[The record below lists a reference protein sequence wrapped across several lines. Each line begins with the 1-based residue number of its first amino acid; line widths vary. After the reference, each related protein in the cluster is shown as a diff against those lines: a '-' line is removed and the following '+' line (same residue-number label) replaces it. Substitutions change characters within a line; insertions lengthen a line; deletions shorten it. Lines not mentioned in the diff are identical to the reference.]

1 MRTSL
6 NEIKLIEKYLAG
18 QLDVQARLIVEG
30 RMIADNDFRI
40 NVNVQRMIYTL
51 LERYNLCR
59 IKEEAKELHLRL
71 VNGPDENFRNSVSQ
85 IFQKR

>member
-6 NEIKLIEKYLAG
+6 SEIKLIEEYLTD
-18 QLDVQARLIVEG
+18 QLDVPARLMVEG

-40 NVNVQRMIYTL
+40 NVNVQRMIYSL
-51 LERYNLCR
+51 LEGYNLRR

-71 VNGPDENFRNSVSQ
+71 VAGPDENFRNSVLQ